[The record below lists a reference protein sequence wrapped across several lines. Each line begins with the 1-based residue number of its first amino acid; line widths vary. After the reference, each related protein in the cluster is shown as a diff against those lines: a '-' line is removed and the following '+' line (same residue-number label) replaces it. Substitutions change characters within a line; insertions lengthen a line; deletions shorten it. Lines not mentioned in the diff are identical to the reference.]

1 MFILKIILLYAP
13 HGQYLYIYARRRNSC
28 LNHIYM
34 IKFAVM
40 QPLKRY
46 EQFSHTADIGV
57 RVYGRTLKDLFD
69 NAAFAMFDIIADL
82 EGLKGELVQDVELTA
97 SDQEELLIAWLDE
110 LLYNFY
116 TKKIIFYKF
125 DVDILSQDLLRAKAF
140 GRSVS
145 ENPNRLKTEIKA
157 ATYYNLKI
165 RKLDDYYQVDIVFD
179 V

>member
-1 MFILKIILLYAP
+1 
-13 HGQYLYIYARRRNSC
+13 
-28 LNHIYM
+28 
-34 IKFAVM
+34 M

-57 RVYGRTLKDLFD
+57 RVFGRTLKELFE

-82 EGLKGELVQDVELTA
+82 EGLKGEILQDIELTA
-97 SDQEELLIAWLDE
+97 PNSEELLISWLDE

-116 TKKIIFYKF
+116 TKGIIFYKF
-125 DVDILSQDLLRAKAF
+125 EVKELSQDLLKAQAAGRA
-140 GRSVS
+140 VS
-145 ENPNRLKTEIKA
+145 DNRNRLKTEIKA

-165 RKLDDYYQVDIVFD
+165 RKFDDYYQVDIVFD

>member
-1 MFILKIILLYAP
+1 
-13 HGQYLYIYARRRNSC
+13 
-28 LNHIYM
+28 
-34 IKFAVM
+34 M

-57 RVYGRTLKDLFD
+57 RVYGRTLKDLFE

-82 EGLKGELVQDVELTA
+82 EGLKGEIIQEIELTA
-97 SDQEELLIAWLDE
+97 PNHEELLISWLDE

-116 TKKIIFYKF
+116 TKHVIFYKF
-125 DVDILSQDLLRAKAF
+125 EVKELSADLVKAKAF
-140 GRSVS
+140 GRAVS
-145 ENPNRLKTEIKA
+145 DNRNRLKTEIKA

>member
-1 MFILKIILLYAP
+1 
-13 HGQYLYIYARRRNSC
+13 
-28 LNHIYM
+28 
-34 IKFAVM
+34 M

-57 RVYGRTLKDLFD
+57 RVFGRTLKELFE

-82 EGLKGELVQDVELTA
+82 EGLKGEIVQEIELT
-97 SDQEELLIAWLDE
+97 SPNHEELLISWLDE

-116 TKKIIFYKF
+116 TKGVIFYKF
-125 DVDILSQDLLRAKAF
+125 EVEELSGDFIRAKAF
-140 GRSVS
+140 GRAVS
-145 ENPNRLKTEIKA
+145 DNRNRLKTEIKA

-165 RKLDDYYQVDIVFD
+165 LKRDDYYEVDIVFD

>member
-1 MFILKIILLYAP
+1 
-13 HGQYLYIYARRRNSC
+13 
-28 LNHIYM
+28 
-34 IKFAVM
+34 M

-57 RVYGRTLKDLFD
+57 RVYGRTLKDLFE

-82 EGLKGELVQDVELTA
+82 DGLKGDITQNIELTA
-97 SDQEELLIAWLDE
+97 SDQEELLISWLDE

-116 TKKIIFYKF
+116 TKGVIFYRF
-125 DVDILSQDLLRAKAF
+125 EVAELSKDMLKAAAF
-140 GRSVS
+140 GRAVS
-145 ENPNRLKTEIKA
+145 DNRNRLKTEIKA

>member
-1 MFILKIILLYAP
+1 
-13 HGQYLYIYARRRNSC
+13 
-28 LNHIYM
+28 
-34 IKFAVM
+34 M

-57 RVYGRTLKDLFD
+57 KVFGRTLKELFE

-82 EGLKGELVQDVELTA
+82 DGLKGEIIQEIELTA
-97 SDQEELLIAWLDE
+97 PNNEELLISWLDE

-116 TKKIIFYKF
+116 TKGVIFYEFKVEELTGDF
-125 DVDILSQDLLRAKAF
+125 LRARAF
-140 GRSVS
+140 ARAVS
-145 ENPNRLKTEIKA
+145 DNKNRLKTEIKA

-165 RKLDDYYQVDIVFD
+165 IKRDDYYEVDIIFD

>member
-1 MFILKIILLYAP
+1 M
-13 HGQYLYIYARRRNSC
+13 
-28 LNHIYM
+28 
-34 IKFAVM
+34 
-40 QPLKRY
+40 KRY

-57 RVYGRTLKDLFD
+57 RVYGKDLPQLFE

-82 EGLKGELVQDVELTA
+82 ENMSGDLLETFRLEA
-97 SDQEELLIAWLDE
+97 ANNEELLVTWLDE

-116 TKKIIFYKF
+116 AKNIIFYKF
-125 DVDILSQDLLRAKAF
+125 EVAELSSDVLRAKAF

-145 ENPNRLKTEIKA
+145 ENRNRLKTEIKA

-165 RKLDDYYQVDIVFD
+165 IKKDDYYEVDIIFD